1 VETLEKDDKKSVV
14 KENLNLELPNMGNID
29 DCSDNDVESS
39 EKEEDVR
46 NGHEFDF
53 GIGKMTT
60 PSCPMTVPGPFHS
73 LPSGR
78 L

>member
-1 VETLEKDDKKSVV
+1 
-14 KENLNLELPNMGNID
+14 MGNID

-53 GIGKMTT
+53 GIGIEVGNK
-60 PSCPMTVPGPFHS
+60 FHS
-73 LPSGR
+73 V
-78 L
+78 